1 MTALQQVRDFVQSTI
16 TARKDATGPRIQTFR
31 SKVSSRSAANIPTFS
46 ESKHLLQWYLNTKIK
61 YTFIPLPS
69 IERDACM
76 RRELTYSET
85 LQPVEQWVIHTY
97 PYQNLP
103 HLECH
108 LAPPLAVINGGP
120 KCAGIDLDAIARASC
135 QTNESR
141 EALKR
146 RLELLRETWALFD
159 NVIGDAKD
167 WEQGQRGK
175 RKRDHDDEDIERFSQ
190 SSQRTTRSQS
200 RSTHNSAKSKLS
212 TPQHDGNTTGNQC
225 RGSGIEVELTQTSRA
240 RKRAPSSSG
249 TTLTESAVLRLGKRR
264 KIGDLDTMVRR
275 WAESACGRVSEAV
288 L

>member
-1 MTALQQVRDFVQSTI
+1 M
-16 TARKDATGPRIQTFR
+16 
-31 SKVSSRSAANIPTFS
+31 
-46 ESKHLLQWYLNTKIK
+46 ESKHFLQLYLNTKTK
-61 YTFIPLPS
+61 YIFIPLPS

-85 LQPVEQWVIHTY
+85 LQSVEQWVIHTY

-120 KCAGIDLDAIARASC
+120 KCAGIDLDAIAQASC

-146 RLELLRETWALFD
+146 QLELLRETWALFD
-159 NVIGDAKD
+159 NAMGDAKD

-175 RKRDHDDEDIERFSQ
+175 RKRDHDDEDIERLSQ

-200 RSTHNSAKSKLS
+200 RSTHSRVKSKLS
-212 TPQHDGNTTGNQC
+212 TPQNDENTTGNRC
-225 RGSGIEVELTQTSRA
+225 RGSGIEVELTQISRA
-240 RKRAPSSSG
+240 RKCAPSSSG
-249 TTLTESAVLRLGKRR
+249 TTLTEGAVLRLGKRR
-264 KIGDLDTMVRR
+264 KMGDLDTMVRH
-275 WAESACGRVSEAV
+275 WAESTCGRMSEAA